1 MTPSPEHR
9 RPIFPARVPRAELR
23 RVSALLRTEAVGGA
37 LLVGMAVIAL
47 VWANSP
53 FAPGYFALRDARV
66 GIAAWHLDLTLGD
79 WAADGLLAVFFFLV
93 GLELKREAVSGDL
106 RDLRTAI
113 VPVVAACGGVL
124 VPAAV
129 YLAAVWSHPG
139 LRVGWA
145 TPTATD
151 IAFAVAVLALVGSHL
166 PAPLRIFL
174 LTLAVVDDLIAIVII
189 GVFYTASIDLAALGG
204 AIAVIALYGLIA
216 RRYQRFFRLTP
227 AAAWLVLLPIGVLA
241 WVLVHES
248 GVHPTIAGVA
258 LALTVPVRPPR
269 GRRAGGDSVGLAEV
283 FEHRFRPLS
292 AGFAVP
298 VFAFFAAGVS
308 IGGPQGLAAVA
319 SDPVT
324 WAVIGGLVVGKPVGI
339 LLSTRVV
346 TLLTRARLD
355 PAVRWVDL
363 AGVGLLAGIGF
374 TVSLLVADLS
384 FPPGSIHRE
393 SAKLAVL
400 VASVT
405 AALLASVVLLLRNR
419 RYRRSGQ
426 SAT

>member
-9 RPIFPARVPRAELR
+9 RPSFPARVPRAELR

-53 FAPGYFALRDARV
+53 FAPSYFALRDLPV
-66 GIAAWHLDLTLGD
+66 GYAPWHLQLTLGD

-113 VPVVAACGGVL
+113 VPVVAACGGVV
-124 VPAAV
+124 VPALI
-129 YLAAVWSHPG
+129 YLAVVWSHPE
-139 LRVGWA
+139 LRIGWA

-189 GVFYTASIDLAALGG
+189 GVFYTTAIDLAALGG
-204 AIAVIALYGLIA
+204 AVAVIALYGLVA

-241 WVLVHES
+241 WVLVHAS

-269 GRRAGGDSVGLAEV
+269 GQRASGEATGLAEV

-292 AGFAVP
+292 TGVAVP

-308 IGGPQGLAAVA
+308 VGGSAGLAAVA
-319 SDPVT
+319 ADPVA
-324 WAVIGGLVVGKPVGI
+324 WAVIAGLVVGKPAGI
-339 LLSTRVV
+339 LLSTRAI
-346 TLLTRARLD
+346 TAATRARLD
-355 PAVRWVDL
+355 PAVRWIDL
-363 AGVGLLAGIGF
+363 AGVGMLAGIGF

-384 FPPGSIHRE
+384 FAPGSVHRE

-405 AALLASVVLLLRNR
+405 AAALAAVVLLLRNR
-419 RYRRSGQ
+419 QYRRSERPE
-426 SAT
+426 A